1 MTHIVEYYES
11 ERGWG
16 GEIWYRRFDTK
27 EEAEE
32 AIKECNDL
40 LPPGNIAPDYYILAS
55 YIGVDEINN
64 PKYDQTYRHC

>member
-27 EEAEE
+27 EEADA
-32 AIKECNDL
+32 AIRDCNAS
-40 LPPGNIAPDYYILAS
+40 LPSGNRTPDYYIKAS
-55 YIGVDEINN
+55 YIGVDEVND
-64 PKYDQTYRHC
+64 PKYDQTYKY